1 MKSLEDIS
9 FVFLLLYVDDK
20 FIVAKNKIEI
30 NKLKDLLSKKFTIKN
45 LDVTQKILQMEIHTN
60 RTASLQ
66 YLSQLQN

>member
-20 FIVAKNKIEI
+20 FIVTKNKIEI